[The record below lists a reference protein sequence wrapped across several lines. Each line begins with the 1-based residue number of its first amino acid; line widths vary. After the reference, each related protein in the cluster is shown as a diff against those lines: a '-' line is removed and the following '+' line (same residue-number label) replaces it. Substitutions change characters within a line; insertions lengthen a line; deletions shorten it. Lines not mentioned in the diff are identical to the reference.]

1 MYAGGRGNATA
12 RRYARL
18 WAAVLGTGLLPRRW
32 VTLEVAG
39 RRTGRPTR
47 FPLGMADWHGNWYLV
62 SMLGN
67 DCHWVRNVR
76 AAGGHATLR
85 HGRARACR
93 LVEVPVADRAPI
105 LKRYLRKVPGARPH
119 IPVALDAPLSGYEAV
134 AARYP
139 AFRVEYGDHASTPAT
154 PRRRHWLRW
163 TLGGIAA
170 LIVLLLVAVAVAV
183 KLQPAP
189 APLTLPPNPA
199 APTGPVDG
207 TWLVAPGSV
216 AGFRIQQTVLLLTS
230 EVVGRTNDITGTVTV
245 ASGRATA
252 ADVRIN
258 LLALTTGDRKP
269 APQFGISLDTAQY
282 PTATVAL
289 AQPVPLDA
297 ALSGN
302 AVTVTGTL
310 TLHGVTRTVIVSLAL
325 RRDGANLDIAGQT
338 PVAFKDY
345 SLASPTGYGP
355 IGSLADHG
363 IAEFLLILRP
373 R

>member
-1 MYAGGRGNATA
+1 
-12 RRYARL
+12 
-18 WAAVLGTGLLPRRW
+18 
-32 VTLEVAG
+32 
-39 RRTGRPTR
+39 
-47 FPLGMADWHGNWYLV
+47 
-62 SMLGN
+62 
-67 DCHWVRNVR
+67 
-76 AAGGHATLR
+76 
-85 HGRARACR
+85 
-93 LVEVPVADRAPI
+93 
-105 LKRYLRKVPGARPH
+105 
-119 IPVALDAPLSGYEAV
+119 
-134 AARYP
+134 
-139 AFRVEYGDHASTPAT
+139 
-154 PRRRHWLRW
+154 
-163 TLGGIAA
+163 
-170 LIVLLLVAVAVAV
+170 
-183 KLQPAP
+183 
-189 APLTLPPNPA
+189 
-199 APTGPVDG
+199 
-207 TWLVAPGSV
+207 
-216 AGFRIQQTVLLLTS
+216 
-230 EVVGRTNDITGTVTV
+230 VVGRTNDIAGTVTV

-363 IAEFLLILRP
+363 IAEFLLILRL